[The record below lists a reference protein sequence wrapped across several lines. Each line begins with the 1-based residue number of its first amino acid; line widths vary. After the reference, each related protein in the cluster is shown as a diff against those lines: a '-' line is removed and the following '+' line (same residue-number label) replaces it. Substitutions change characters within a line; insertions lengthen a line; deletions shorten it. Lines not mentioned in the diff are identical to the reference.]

1 MSNTNF
7 WFATQV
13 DRDFKTL
20 KYGEDQPRLYYNNS
34 EDYVLIE
41 GVSYENDILIVK
53 DSNNKLYILEDEPDN
68 TTFESTLHREWKIKE
83 QTHKQLWRE
92 DLYDYEPWAYNS
104 KKSLANELKFY
115 NQENKIIAFYG
126 KTYLI

>member
-1 MSNTNF
+1 MCNTNF

-13 DRDFKTL
+13 DRDFKTY

-68 TTFESTLHREWKIKE
+68 TKFETTLHRDWTIKKN
-83 QTHKQLWRE
+83 THKLLWNE
-92 DLYDYEPWAYNS
+92 DRYDYEPWAYNS